1 MLLSLFQDT
10 SRNRQPQATFIP
22 HRVGLSGNITLC
34 YQLQRIMG
42 KVLVGDCPAPV
53 RETQGRVES
62 VSGGFFYQRQVKGFA
77 QRLNKG
83 FILTNGF
90 ARAIG

>member
-22 HRVGLSGNITLC
+22 RRLDLLSNRKPSIAEDHRKGT
-34 YQLQRIMG
+34 R
-42 KVLVGDCPAPV
+42 GDRPAPV
-53 RETQGRVES
+53 RETQGRAES

-83 FILTNGF
+83 FILANGF
-90 ARAIG
+90 AGAIG